1 MPQEDRDTFDMW
13 RVVFDALVYPVKII
27 VYDIVWLYKAI
38 VSPLIPHTCR
48 FYPSC
53 STYML
58 MSIQEWGIVRGVWLG
73 MSRILRCRPKGSCGE
88 DFVPLNIK
96 GELKWTY

>member
-1 MPQEDRDTFDMW
+1 M
-13 RVVFDALVYPVKII
+13 LKKII
-27 VYDIVWLYKAI
+27 YYVTYPIRLICLGLIMIYKYFI
-38 VSPLIPHTCR
+38 SPMLPHTCR

-58 MSIQEWGIVRGVWLG
+58 LAIKEWGILKGIWLG
-73 MSRILRCRPKGSCGE
+73 VCRICRCRPRGKCGE

-96 GELKWTY
+96 GDLKWIY

>member
-1 MPQEDRDTFDMW
+1 MYYIT
-13 RVVFDALVYPVKII
+13 YPIRLI
-27 VYDIVWLYKAI
+27 CIGLIMIYKYCI
-38 VSPLIPHTCR
+38 SPMLPNTCR

-58 MSIQEWGIVRGVWLG
+58 LAIKEWGIFKGIWLG
-73 MSRILRCRPKGSCGE
+73 VCRICRCRPRGKCGE

-96 GELKWTY
+96 GDLKWIY

>member
-1 MPQEDRDTFDMW
+1 MC
-13 RVVFDALVYPVKII
+13 RVVIEALFYPVKAL
-27 VYDIVWLYKAI
+27 LYALIWIYKGVI
-38 VSPLIPHTCR
+38 SPLIPHTCR

-53 STYML
+53 STYMIL
-58 MSIQEWGIVRGVWLG
+58 AIREWGVFQGVWLG
-73 MSRILRCRPKGSCGE
+73 ICRICRCRPRGSCGE

>member
-1 MPQEDRDTFDMW
+1 M
-13 RVVFDALVYPVKII
+13 LKKI
-27 VYDIVWLYKAI
+27 VYYVTYPIRLICLGLIMIYKYLI
-38 VSPLIPHTCR
+38 SPMLPHTCR

-58 MSIQEWGIVRGVWLG
+58 LAIKEWGILKGIWLG
-73 MSRILRCRPKGSCGE
+73 ICRICRCRPRGKCGE

-96 GELKWTY
+96 GDLKWIY

>member
-1 MPQEDRDTFDMW
+1 MFK
-13 RVVFDALVYPVKII
+13 KII
-27 VYDIVWLYKAI
+27 YVITYPIRLCCIALILIYKYCI
-38 VSPLIPHTCR
+38 SPMLPHTCR

-58 MSIQEWGIVRGVWLG
+58 RAIKEWGIMKGVWLG
-73 MSRILRCRPKGSCGE
+73 LKRICRCRPKGKCGE

-96 GELKWTY
+96 GELKWIY

>member
-1 MPQEDRDTFDMW
+1 MIFK
-13 RVVFDALVYPVKII
+13 YCI
-27 VYDIVWLYKAI
+27 
-38 VSPLIPHTCR
+38 SPMLPHTCR

-58 MSIQEWGIVRGVWLG
+58 LAIKEWGIFKGIWLG
-73 MSRILRCRPKGSCGE
+73 ICRICKCRPRGKCGE

-96 GELKWTY
+96 GDLKWIY

>member
-1 MPQEDRDTFDMW
+1 MFK
-13 RVVFDALVYPVKII
+13 KII
-27 VYDIVWLYKAI
+27 YYITYPIRLIFIGLIMIYKYCI
-38 VSPLIPHTCR
+38 SPMLPHTCR

-58 MSIQEWGIVRGVWLG
+58 LAIKEWGIVKGIWLG
-73 MSRILRCRPKGSCGE
+73 VCRICKCRPRGKCGE

-96 GELKWTY
+96 GDLKWIY